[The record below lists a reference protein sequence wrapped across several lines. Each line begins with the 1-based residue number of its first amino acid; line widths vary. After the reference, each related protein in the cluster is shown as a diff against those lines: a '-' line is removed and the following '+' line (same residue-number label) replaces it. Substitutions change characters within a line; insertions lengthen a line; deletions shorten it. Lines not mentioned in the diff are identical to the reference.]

1 MWVLSAFK
9 IRYERGE
16 KYSDIGNFIFRLSM
30 ENGKIIPKYRKKN
43 VKKPLTKNV
52 CFSF

>member
-30 ENGKIIPKYRKKN
+30 ENGKIIPKYRKKKCKETSN
-43 VKKPLTKNV
+43 KKCL
-52 CFSF
+52 F